1 MEKIHIA
8 MMFNDNYAVPAGVA
22 ILSLLQHA
30 SRSYKYTLNIL
41 HNDISYQHQQK
52 LLKITSRFD
61 NAELIFIN
69 MKNYLEKF
77 SDRLSYPKEV
87 LYKLCIP
94 SIFPELD
101 KIIITDVDVVFS
113 DDISK
118 EYIAFDSNEYFAGV
132 KQAQEPTHPPFS
144 LNIRDDNY
152 HFIVGAGYMIY
163 NLKRMRADNMEA
175 KFLAYLEENVDYARL
190 PDQDVLCQLCYPEI
204 KLLHP
209 RNMVLI
215 NWYVTDNYLFE
226 FPYTST
232 SKEFFEALENP
243 VQIHYTP
250 SQDSQWINRWKKPWL
265 DPFCPKAEL
274 WYYYLSQT
282 PFFQENFRK
291 NLHLSI
297 EEIRRKK
304 KKTQIQRLQKIA
316 KKIKKFFIRQQF

>member
-8 MMFNDNYAVPAGVA
+8 MMFNDNYSIPGGVA
-22 ILSLLQHA
+22 ILSLLQNS
-30 SRSYKYTLNIL
+30 SRDYKYMLYIL
-41 HNDISYQHQQK
+41 HNDINSQHQEK
-52 LLKITSRFD
+52 LHAIVNQFD
-61 NAELIFIN
+61 NAELNFIN
-69 MKNYLEKF
+69 MNNYLEKF
-77 SDRLSYPKEV
+77 SDHLSYPKEV

-94 SIFPELD
+94 SIFPQLD
-101 KIIITDVDVVFS
+101 KIIITDVDVVFA
-113 DDISK
+113 DDVSK
-118 EYIAFDSNEYFAGV
+118 EYIAFDSDEYFAGV
-132 KQAQEPTHPPFS
+132 KQAQDPTHPPFS
-144 LNIRDDNY
+144 MDIKDDNY

-163 NLKRMRADNMEA
+163 NLKRMRADDMES

-226 FPYTST
+226 FPYAATA
-232 SKEFFEALENP
+232 KELSEALENP

-250 SQDSQWINRWKKPWL
+250 SLDPQWINRWKKPWL
-265 DPFCPKAEL
+265 DPFCPKAEI

-291 NLHLSI
+291 NLGI
-297 EEIRRKK
+297 CEEQIRRKK
-304 KKTQIQRLQKIA
+304 KKTLKQRLQKIA
-316 KKIKKFFIRQQF
+316 KKIKKFFFRQ